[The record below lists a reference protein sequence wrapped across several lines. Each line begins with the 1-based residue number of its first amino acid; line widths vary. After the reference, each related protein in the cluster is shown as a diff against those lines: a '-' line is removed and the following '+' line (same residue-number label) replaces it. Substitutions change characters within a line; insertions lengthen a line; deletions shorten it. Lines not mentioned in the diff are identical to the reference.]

1 MSKKQTDIRNW
12 FCNDNKGEEK
22 EESTVHTESIIQ
34 TENQTDTGPREI
46 MVFTDGS
53 AINNGSKNAK
63 GGVGVFFADNDSR
76 NISKSIVSSNINGNV
91 KNKVTNNIC
100 ELIGVILAIE
110 KIVETEPTMSKLR
123 IVVMTDS
130 EYIVKSVLKYSINWR
145 KNGYKNKQ
153 GKPIKNIVL
162 MKKVIE
168 LVEKYNVKL
177 HHCPAHRTEPKDPYK
192 RKIWYGNKM
201 ADLLARQGSK

>member
-12 FCNDNKGEEK
+12 FCNGNRGEEK
-22 EESTVHTESIIQ
+22 EESIVQTESI
-34 TENQTDTGPREI
+34 TETETETLPREI
-46 MVFTDGS
+46 VVFTDGS

-63 GGVGVFFADNDSR
+63 GGVGVFFADNDPR
-76 NISKSIVSSNINGNV
+76 NISKSVVNSNT

-123 IVVMTDS
+123 IVLMTDS

-153 GKPIKNIVL
+153 GKTIKNIVL

-177 HHCPAHRTEPKDPYK
+177 HHCQAHRTEPKDPYK

>member
-1 MSKKQTDIRNW
+1 
-12 FCNDNKGEEK
+12 
-22 EESTVHTESIIQ
+22 
-34 TENQTDTGPREI
+34 

-63 GGVGVFFADNDSR
+63 GGVGVFFADNDPR
-76 NISKSIVSSNINGNV
+76 NISKSIVNSNGNS

-110 KIVETEPTMSKLR
+110 KIVATEPTMSKLR

-130 EYIVKSVLKYSINWR
+130 DYIVKSVLKYSINWR

-192 RKIWYGNKM
+192 KENMVWK
-201 ADLLARQGSK
+201 

>member
-12 FCNDNKGEEK
+12 FCSGNKGEE
-22 EESTVHTESIIQ
+22 EESTVQDESIMQ
-34 TENQTDTGPREI
+34 TENIPREI
-46 MVFTDGS
+46 VVFTDGS

-63 GGVGVFFADNDSR
+63 GGVGVFFADNDPR
-76 NISKSIVSSNINGNV
+76 NISKSIVNSNSNGNS

-110 KIVETEPTMSKLR
+110 KIVATEPTMSKLR
-123 IVVMTDS
+123 IVLMTDS

-153 GKPIKNIVL
+153 GKPIKNILL

>member
-12 FCNDNKGEEK
+12 FSSGNKECSISQEEPLVQN
-22 EESTVHTESIIQ
+22 ESQLNIQ
-34 TENQTDTGPREI
+34 PREI

-53 AINNGSKNAK
+53 TINNGSKNAK
-63 GGVGVFFADNDSR
+63 GGVGVFFADNDLR
-76 NISKSIVSSNINGNV
+76 NISKSIVSSNVNG
-91 KNKVTNNIC
+91 KVTNNIC

-110 KIVETEPTMSKLR
+110 KIVATETTMNKVR
-123 IVVMTDS
+123 IVIMTDS
-130 EYIVKSVLKYSINWR
+130 DYIVKSVLKYSINWR

-177 HHCPAHRTEPKDPYK
+177 HHCLAHRSEPKEPYK

>member
-12 FCNDNKGEEK
+12 FCSGNKGEE
-22 EESTVHTESIIQ
+22 EESTVKDESIMQ
-34 TENQTDTGPREI
+34 TETQTDNIPREI
-46 MVFTDGS
+46 VVFTDGS

-63 GGVGVFFADNDSR
+63 GGVGVFFADNDPR
-76 NISKSIVSSNINGNV
+76 NISKSVVNSNG

-110 KIVETEPTMSKLR
+110 KIVATEPTMSKLR
-123 IVVMTDS
+123 IVLMTDS

-153 GKPIKNIVL
+153 G
-162 MKKVIE
+162 
-168 LVEKYNVKL
+168 
-177 HHCPAHRTEPKDPYK
+177 
-192 RKIWYGNKM
+192 
-201 ADLLARQGSK
+201 